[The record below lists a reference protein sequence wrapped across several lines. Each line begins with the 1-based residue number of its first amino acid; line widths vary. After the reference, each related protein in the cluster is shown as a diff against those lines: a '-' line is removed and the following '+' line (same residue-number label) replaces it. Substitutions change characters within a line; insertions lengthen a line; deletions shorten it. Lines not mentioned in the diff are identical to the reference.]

1 MRKLLVYVLLSITLT
16 FLTLLAYY
24 FSFRITGRFVGFGQ
38 AQSNFEWWN
47 ISWHYRFKLEINS
60 TKYERKDWPIEIKIN
75 FTDLLPSGTFDE
87 NSTRVI
93 EYDENGNV
101 LYELPSQFDKDDNFN
116 PSSNAIGTLVF
127 LMNGTTQANQ
137 KRIFFVYYDT
147 LENGAKEKPNYPTNL
162 SYSWNGEEFN
172 VNTSDFSFWVD
183 TLRGEDTSGLYRA
196 KGPINDIWFIPSEN
210 ERTIEYMQY
219 SNGTHNFSFDFRNN
233 ATLKYS
239 GAVRL
244 VVEQKGYE
252 TFWDSGE
259 KTNTG
264 FVVKRY
270 IFYNFPENPWIKIET
285 NFTNIGNNE
294 IVRNSTF
301 AGAIG
306 IDAVRAFGSDW
317 QSNFGNTSQPGWWYA
332 SDVFNSFHTGIIQF
346 NQTGTSNFWV
356 PNSSSRNKIGIQLNE
371 TTIQPG
377 SSVIETAV
385 LHFKDNGGDYTLV
398 RDLRN
403 KLANPVIIITSLP
416 EKWYVSIVPQTNA
429 TIYNRNETILITAN
443 ISSDPYNLTKH
454 VNATLDMGT
463 SSQEDDQTI
472 ILYDDGTHGDEIA
485 GNKVFTNTFVLA
497 NDATVGIWTINFTT
511 YTENYELLNFTIL
524 NFNVTD
530 VLNVTL
536 TIRNKKPMVGSIV
549 IADIYVKNFRQDGWI
564 VGATINCSYDSTEV
578 VNKIDYNNGTYS
590 VNFTAPLQEGTYILT
605 CNVTKNGNFGNDT
618 DTFTTE
624 PGKTNMSIKVEPEN
638 PIVSNITL
646 YQSESFEIAANATNI
661 GNGTAYSSNISL
673 ELLDGWQAN
682 STLEEC
688 GDIDKNS
695 YCSKAFEIT
704 VPNGTLPGNYTFN
717 VSVTWKNPDGSI
729 DSNKTQV
736 NVTVKPN
743 PKIDVEEVKV
753 SGEGADGTWNIIGNF
768 TVSSIGNDQLINI
781 TFSCIS
787 GEACTYFSVEFIPE
801 NISSLLIGSKK
812 SVSINV
818 SVPLSYAAGIYNGSV
833 NVSAENDGW
842 DTFEI
847 EVIVPAKTNVSV
859 TPSIQSYVAGNI
871 SQTTSESFEF
881 QVNATNI
888 GNSSAR
894 FVNLSL
900 SLPTAWISNSSF
912 EDCGNLTKGKTCIK
926 GFSVTIPAKTSPGNY
941 YVYVKANWTQPDNSL
956 GTNQT
961 FITVTVVS
969 NPLINVSETNITG
982 TIPDGSEDYLGNFT
996 ILSMGNDALQNI
1008 TFNCISGEVC
1018 QNFIVEFI
1026 PPNVSIIPA
1035 GSNQSI
1041 SINVSVPLGYGA
1053 GVYNGSVNISS
1064 SNDGWNWFEV
1074 EVIVPA
1080 NRTWDMH
1087 PTYCQRSETPPE
1099 GLVCE
1104 VNVTNLGNTYINFTI
1119 SPEEGNYTK
1128 VSETSFSVNAH
1139 SSHIFSVTYNVTG
1152 VPPGIYNST
1161 FVVDAVEDASPDN
1174 KTLVVSL
1181 LPFVEPIVEVEI
1193 KPNKTEQLSSIEFFV
1208 NATDRSGTGMAWV
1221 KLNITLPN
1229 GTVQPYEMVKT
1240 YESGNLTSWYFKY
1253 KAGNTSQRGRYNVS
1267 IYARDNVGNI
1277 GIKDSSFVIY
1287 YKFNILVSTLSD
1299 RYYQGDQGSIYY
1311 SVRDLNDEGVANVSV
1326 EFMIEDPNGNITY
1339 YSSYKT
1345 NSDGTI
1351 YPLPS
1356 FILASDAPLGTY
1368 TLIST
1373 SSYFDDVANETF
1385 SILKNHSFE
1394 VLSRTVTV
1402 TGLFADIETAVV
1414 WYPDNLMKFGILT
1427 YNGEGKPVDA
1437 DFINLTVYRP
1447 DGLLYFTDTIANME
1461 KEMTGFYT
1469 YERSMSADSPSG
1481 MYLAVVNATQGEFQ
1495 TLKLKAFRVARGGPY
1510 DLWID
1515 LLENEVRQGDYLDFN
1530 IRIEN
1535 KGEVSQDVFLEWWVS
1550 GINETYYYESGWFYT
1565 PALSNQTIT
1574 KQAYIFTTQPQG
1586 TYTLTVKMTYDNVQP
1601 PLIANKT
1608 FTVLAKEVIPPNITI
1623 PTLPPVT
1630 PTITYTYPTY
1640 VPTAA
1645 AVAPAPTAELAAE
1658 IRIIS
1663 YRENI
1668 SVVRGASKVESVIV
1682 KNIGEVELENVTFLI
1697 FGIPITWYNITPETI
1712 RYLPPGN
1719 STVFLIT
1726 FNIPANANLG
1736 EHRITL
1742 TVFSGVVSDQKYAV
1756 ITVFK
1761 SLEELLRDE
1770 ISKLKS
1776 ELALLEQDVKK
1787 AEKEGKDVSLVMPLI
1802 EDIRIQ
1808 IELAEDNLKN
1818 NKLEDALENVRIAR
1832 NLIDRARDL
1841 LSKLQVK
1848 KAAVKPVFPIWLMA
1862 LILAFSI
1869 LIPIAILLTR
1879 KKMPALRPY
1888 IVPLGRVA
1896 EKVKE
1901 KKEAK
1906 EELVR
1911 ERERLLRMLE
1921 VLEKEKE
1928 EGIISLAAYK
1938 EMKKNIEEKLKRVEK
1953 KLK

>member
-1 MRKLLVYVLLSITLT
+1 MRKLLVYIFLSIILISLT
-16 FLTLLAYY
+16 FLAYY
-24 FSFRITGRFVGFGQ
+24 FSFKITGRFVGFGQ
-38 AQSNFEWWN
+38 AQSNFKWWN
-47 ISWHYRFKLEINS
+47 ISWHYRFRLEINS
-60 TKYERKDWPIEIKIN
+60 TKYERKNWPVEIRIN

-93 EYDENGNV
+93 EYDENGDI
-101 LYELPSQFDKDDNFN
+101 LYEIPSQFDKDDNFN
-116 PSSNAIGTLVF
+116 PLSNAIGTLVF
-127 LMNGTTQANQ
+127 LMNGTTGANQ
-137 KRIFFVYYDT
+137 KRIFFVYYDA

-162 SYSWNGEEFN
+162 TYTWDGEEIN
-172 VNTSDFSFWVD
+172 VSSSYLDIYIDTNRAENTSGIYEA
-183 TLRGEDTSGLYRA
+183 RRSGNVLFRVPANEKTTEYLEYFN
-196 KGPINDIWFIPSEN
+196 GSEKT
-210 ERTIEYMQY
+210 E
-219 SNGTHNFSFDFRNN
+219 FDLIGN
-233 ATLKYS
+233 ATFIE
-239 GAVRL
+239 GPVRL
-244 VVEQKGYE
+244 TIKQTGDEIVFGNPN
-252 TFWDSGE
+252 E
-259 KTNTG
+259 KTNEARIE
-264 FVVKRY
+264 KKYY
-270 IFYNFPENPWIKIET
+270 IYNLAGPEVHGTFIRIEQKFINT
-285 NFTNIGNNE
+285 APYQIT
-294 IVRNSTF
+294 RNSTEAGALAFDLDRSF
-301 AGAIG
+301 AGGIYSLDKNSTEPYSWVWARDSIG
-306 IDAVRAFGSDW
+306 MV
-317 QSNFGNTSQPGWWYA
+317 
-332 SDVFNSFHTGIIQF
+332 VGILNL
-346 NQTGTSNFWV
+346 NQTNTQNFYAT
-356 PNSSSRNKIGIQLNE
+356 NSSSLGRIGIQLNE
-371 TTIQPG
+371 TNISQNSWIYQDSLVYFGVGGASAATEFYEIVERFATPIQITKFNPERWYVAIQP
-377 SSVIETAV
+377 S
-385 LHFKDNGGDYTLV
+385 
-398 RDLRN
+398 
-403 KLANPVIIITSLP
+403 
-416 EKWYVSIVPQTNA
+416 TNA
-429 TIYNRNETILITAN
+429 TVYNRNETVLITAN
-443 ISSDPYNLTKH
+443 ISSDPYNLTKY

-463 SSQEDDQTI
+463 SSQADDQTLV
-472 ILYDDGTHGDEIA
+472 LYDDGTHGDGIA
-485 GNKVFTNTFVLA
+485 GDKVFTNTFNLV
-497 NDATVGIWTINFTT
+497 NDATVGIWRINFTA
-511 YTENYELLNFTIL
+511 YTENYEFLNYTLLT
-524 NFNVTD
+524 FNVTD
-530 VLNVTL
+530 LLNVTVS
-536 TIRNKKPMVGSIV
+536 IRNKKPMVGSIV
-549 IADIYVKNFRQDGWI
+549 VADIYVKNFRQDTWI
-564 VGATINCSYDSTEV
+564 AGATINCSYDSTEV
-578 VNKIDYNNGTYS
+578 INKTDYNNGTYS
-590 VNFTAPLQEGTYILT
+590 VNFTAPTQQGTYVLA
-605 CNVTKNGNFGNDT
+605 CNATKNGNFGNDT

-624 PGKTNMSIKVEPEN
+624 PGKTSVSIEVEPEN
-638 PIVSNITL
+638 PTVSNITL
-646 YQSESFEIAANATNI
+646 YQGESFEIAANASNV

-673 ELLDGWQAN
+673 ELLNGWQAN
-682 STLEEC
+682 STLEQC
-688 GDIDKNS
+688 GDIDRNS

-704 VPNGTLPGNYTFN
+704 VPNETSPGNYIIN
-717 VSVTWKNPDGSI
+717 VSVTWRNPDGSI

-736 NVTVKPN
+736 NITVQSN
-743 PKIDVEEVKV
+743 PKVDVEETKV
-753 SGEGADGTWNIIGNF
+753 GGEGGDGIWSIIGNF

-787 GEACTYFSVEFIPE
+787 GEVCNNFSVEFIPK
-801 NISSLLIGSKK
+801 NISSLAVGSKK

-818 SVPLSYAAGIYNGSV
+818 TVPLSYGAGIYNGSV
-833 NVSAENDGW
+833 NVS
-842 DTFEI
+842 
-847 EVIVPAKTNVSV
+847 
-859 TPSIQSYVAGNI
+859 
-871 SQTTSESFEF
+871 
-881 QVNATNI
+881 
-888 GNSSAR
+888 
-894 FVNLSL
+894 
-900 SLPTAWISNSSF
+900 
-912 EDCGNLTKGKTCIK
+912 
-926 GFSVTIPAKTSPGNY
+926 
-941 YVYVKANWTQPDNSL
+941 
-956 GTNQT
+956 
-961 FITVTVVS
+961 
-969 NPLINVSETNITG
+969 
-982 TIPDGSEDYLGNFT
+982 
-996 ILSMGNDALQNI
+996 
-1008 TFNCISGEVC
+1008 
-1018 QNFIVEFI
+1018 
-1026 PPNVSIIPA
+1026 
-1035 GSNQSI
+1035 
-1041 SINVSVPLGYGA
+1041 
-1053 GVYNGSVNISS
+1053 S
-1064 SNDGWNWFEV
+1064 SNDGFDTFEV

-1087 PTYCQRSETPPE
+1087 PKSCQRSESPPE

-1104 VNVTNLGNTYINFTI
+1104 VNVTNLGNTYINFTV

-1128 VSETSFSVNAH
+1128 VNETSFSVNAQSYH
-1139 SSHIFSVTYNVTG
+1139 VFSVTYNVTG
-1152 VPPGIYNST
+1152 VPPGLYNST
-1161 FVVDAVEDASPDN
+1161 FVVDAVEDANPDN
-1174 KTLVVSL
+1174 MTLKISL
-1181 LPFVEPIVEVEI
+1181 VPYVEPIIELEI
-1193 KPNKTEQLSSIEFFV
+1193 KPNKTQQFTSIEFFV
-1208 NATDRSGTGMAWV
+1208 NATDRSGTGMDWV

-1229 GTVQPYEMVKT
+1229 GTVQPYDMVKT

-1253 KAGNTSQRGRYNVS
+1253 ESGNTSQRGRYNVTV
-1267 IYARDNVGNI
+1267 YARDKVGNVGTKNSTLI
-1277 GIKDSSFVIY
+1277 IY

-1356 FILASDAPLGTY
+1356 FTLASDAPLGIY

-1373 SSYFDDVANETF
+1373 SSYFDDIANETF
-1385 SILKNHSFE
+1385 SVSKNYTFE

-1414 WYPDNLMKFGILT
+1414 WYPDNIMKFGILT

-1469 YERSMSADSPSG
+1469 YERSMPSDSPTG

-1510 DLWID
+1510 DLWVE

-1550 GINETYYYESGWFYT
+1550 GANETYYYESGWFYT
-1565 PALSNQTIT
+1565 PSLSNQTIT

-1586 TYTLTVKMTYDNVQP
+1586 TYTLTVKMTYDSVQP
-1601 PLIANKT
+1601 PLIANRT
-1608 FTVLAKEVIPPNITI
+1608 FTVLAKEVIPPNITV
-1623 PTLPPVT
+1623 PTPPPVT

-1682 KNIGEVELENVTFLI
+1682 KNTGEIELENITFLI

-1742 TVFSGVVSDQKYAV
+1742 TVLSGVVSDQKYAV

-1818 NKLEDALENVRIAR
+1818 NKLEDALENVRIAK

-1848 KAAVKPVFPIWLMA
+1848 KAVAKPFFPIWLIA
-1862 LILAFSI
+1862 LILVLSI
-1869 LIPIAILLTR
+1869 LIPTVILLTR
-1879 KKMPALRPY
+1879 KKIPALRPY

-1901 KKEAK
+1901 KKKEAK

-1921 VLEKEKE
+1921 VLEKERE

-1938 EMKKNIEEKLKRVEK
+1938 EMKKNIEEKLKRIEK
-1953 KLK
+1953 KLR